1 MAQLIWVFPI
11 SLQFPE
17 YYVHRI
23 PRSRE
28 VQQSW
33 LSSVLTTLYS
43 MWLSFPLTYRVK
55 PDLVRIWCQIPDL
68 VFGGE
73 QGSLSYGCF
82 VGNRTSCFR
91 KQLPF
96 IIALDTVPG
105 LLLMCAKIYHFN
117 ALCWKRWGICLP
129 SLAITWTLNLPSSSL
144 SVSWQ

>member
-1 MAQLIWVFPI
+1 MAQLIWVFAV
-11 SLQFPE
+11 SFQFPE

-33 LSSVLTTLYS
+33 LTSVLTTLYS

-55 PDLVRIWCQIPDL
+55 PDLVRIWYQIPGL

-73 QGSLSYGCF
+73 RGSLSCGCF
-82 VGNRTSCFR
+82 VSNKTKCFL
-91 KQLPF
+91 KQLRF

-105 LLLMCAKIYHFN
+105 LLLTCAKIYHFN
-117 ALCWKRWGICLP
+117 ALCWMRWGICLP
-129 SLAITWTLNLPSSSL
+129 CLAIMWTLNLPSSPL
-144 SVSWQ
+144 SVLWQ